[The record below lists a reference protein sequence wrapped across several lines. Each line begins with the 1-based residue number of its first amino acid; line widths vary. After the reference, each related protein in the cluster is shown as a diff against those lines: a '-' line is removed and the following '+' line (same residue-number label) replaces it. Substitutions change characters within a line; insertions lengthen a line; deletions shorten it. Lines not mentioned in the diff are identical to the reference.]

1 MSIGIHDKCHLDRE
15 KSILALFSDGTL
27 TLDQVISR
35 IGLDPSLNEI
45 RKRDLISSIKRVAA
59 ALQIPL
65 EEAVADPDWLRRRLK
80 PIAPAKLGLTK
91 KSWSNIVSNVKAAL
105 VQAGA
110 IPNVVR
116 GRHLDGPWQELWE
129 QLENS
134 NHKISLTRF
143 MTFCSRQ
150 GVHPA
155 AVSDETVSEFA
166 RALRL
171 ASLRKNPDL
180 ALYYL
185 TTSWNKAARH
195 ISGWPPQLLTVPKRR
210 VVFRI
215 NDEALPTSFQNDLDR
230 YLSVMACADP
240 LADNA
245 PPETVVALSTRAIPA
260 SNSEIFRRTDRM
272 QTQIASTAML
282 RWNFRR
288 PSYGIS
294 A

>member
-15 KSILALFSDGTL
+15 KSILALFPDGTL

-45 RKRDLISSIKRVAA
+45 RKRDLISSIKRITA

-65 EEAVADPDWLRRRLK
+65 EEAVAEPDWLRRKLK
-80 PIAPAKLGLTK
+80 QIAPAKLGLTK

-105 VQAGA
+105 VQGGA
-110 IPNVVR
+110 VGNVVR
-116 GRHLDGPWQELWE
+116 GRHLDGPWQELRE
-129 QLENS
+129 RLEDLNL
-134 NHKISLTRF
+134 KISLTRF

-166 RALRL
+166 RVLRVS
-171 ASLRKNPDL
+171 SLRKDPDL

-195 ISGWPPQLLTVPKRR
+195 ISGWPSQLLTVPKRR
-210 VVFRI
+210 VVFRV
-215 NDEALPTSFQNDLDR
+215 NDEALPTSFKDDLER
-230 YLSVMACADP
+230 YLTVMACEDP
-240 LADNA
+240 LAENA
-245 PPETVVALSTRAIPA
+245 PAKPLSPVSRGQY
-260 SNSEIFRRTDRM
+260 RR
-272 QTQIASTAML
+272 QIL
-282 RWNFRR
+282 RFFGELIGCKRR
-288 PSYGIS
+288 SPQRQC
-294 A
+294 

>member
-15 KSILALFSDGTL
+15 KSILALFPDGTL

-65 EEAVADPDWLRRRLK
+65 EEAVADPDWLRRRLQRV
-80 PIAPAKLGLTK
+80 APAKLGLTK
-91 KSWSNIVSNVKAAL
+91 KSWSNVLSNVKAAL

-110 IPNVVR
+110 IPKVVR

-129 QLENS
+129 RLEDS
-134 NHKISLTRF
+134 NLKISLTRF

-166 RALRL
+166 RVLRL
-171 ASLRKNPDL
+171 SSLRKDPDL

-195 ISGWPPQLLTVPKRR
+195 VSGWPSTVADGPQATCCFQGQRR
-210 VVFRI
+210 SPTDVVQGRSR
-215 NDEALPTSFQNDLDR
+215 P
-230 YLSVMACADP
+230 LSHGHGM
-240 LADNA
+240 
-245 PPETVVALSTRAIPA
+245 
-260 SNSEIFRRTDRM
+260 
-272 QTQIASTAML
+272 
-282 RWNFRR
+282 
-288 PSYGIS
+288 
-294 A
+294 